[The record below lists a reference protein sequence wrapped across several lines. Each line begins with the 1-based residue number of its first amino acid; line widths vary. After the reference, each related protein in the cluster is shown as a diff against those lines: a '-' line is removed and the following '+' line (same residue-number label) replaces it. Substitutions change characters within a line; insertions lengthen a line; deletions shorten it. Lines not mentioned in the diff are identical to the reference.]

1 MLDSFDF
8 VHNILTGNSNLKNH
22 HREPYRR
29 VSQVWTSIFRLC
41 IESTGYAGSDE
52 EL

>member
-1 MLDSFDF
+1 MLNR
-8 VHNILTGNSNLKNH
+8 VNYIHNILTGNSNLKNH

-29 VSQVWTSIFRLC
+29 VSQVWTSIFRQC
-41 IESTGYAGSDE
+41 FKTTGYVGSDE